1 MQHFMRH
8 SESFLILTSVFKFLT
23 AACSRYRLVTFRI
36 WRRKYLTYCDKYL
49 SYFLLNVHI
58 YNIKYRCVLPQIAK
72 QAGIYVKKDK
82 YHRVRLR
89 LDF

>member
-8 SESFLILTSVFKFLT
+8 SESFLIFTSVFKFLT

-49 SYFLLNVHI
+49 SYFLLNVHMYI
-58 YNIKYRCVLPQIAK
+58 FTISSIDVYYRKLLNKQVFTLKKINIIESA
-72 QAGIYVKKDK
+72 
-82 YHRVRLR
+82 
-89 LDF
+89 